1 MIPNMLFYSLASAIT
16 KLIPLLTIFSAKKF
30 KNLLS
35 ACVDIKQQKMAADL
49 FQIMRKE
56 MEFY

>member
-1 MIPNMLFYSLASAIT
+1 MLFFSLPSAIS
-16 KLIPLLTIFSAKKF
+16 KLTPLLTILSAKKF

-49 FQIMRKE
+49 L
-56 MEFY
+56 